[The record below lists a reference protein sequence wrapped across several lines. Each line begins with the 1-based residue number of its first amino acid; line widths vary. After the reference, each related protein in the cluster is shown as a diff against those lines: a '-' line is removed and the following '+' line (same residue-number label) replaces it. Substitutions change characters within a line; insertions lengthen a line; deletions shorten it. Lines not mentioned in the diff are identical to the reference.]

1 MPVLLWLAVLLGG
14 YILGCFNTAYY
25 LVRWQ
30 SGTDVRDLGSG
41 NAGARNAG
49 RVLGRRGFAL
59 ALGGDALKGSF
70 AVLAARALGL
80 GPAGEMA
87 ALLAAVAGHLWPA
100 QLGWRG
106 GKGAATAFGGLAAAH
121 PLLALEV
128 LGTALIGQTLTR
140 SYAAAG
146 LVAMLAA
153 PGLAWSMGLDAV
165 TLTGIA
171 LLAVLL
177 LLTHRTN
184 LRKLFVRLRV
194 KG

>member
-1 MPVLLWLAVLLGG
+1 MPAMHWLAVLLGG
-14 YILGCFNTAYY
+14 YVLGCFNTAYY

-30 SGTDVRDLGSG
+30 RGADVRDLGSG

-59 ALGGDALKGSF
+59 ALAGDAMKGGL
-70 AVLAARALGL
+70 AVAAARTLGL

-87 ALLAAVAGHLWPA
+87 ALLAAVAGHLWPV

-106 GKGAATAFGGLAAAH
+106 GKGAATFIGGLAVAH

-140 SYAAAG
+140 SYTAAG
-146 LVAMLAA
+146 LIAIVVA
-153 PGLAWSMGLDAV
+153 PGLAWSMGLDAA
-165 TLTGIA
+165 TLAGLGA
-171 LLAVLL
+171 LILL
-177 LLTHRTN
+177 LLWAHRAN
-184 LRKLFVRLRV
+184 LRKLFVRLRI
-194 KG
+194 